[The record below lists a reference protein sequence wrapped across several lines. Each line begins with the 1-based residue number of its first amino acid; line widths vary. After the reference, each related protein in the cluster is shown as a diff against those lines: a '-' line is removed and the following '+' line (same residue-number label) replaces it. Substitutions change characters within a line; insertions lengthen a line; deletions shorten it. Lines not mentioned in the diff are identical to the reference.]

1 MADIIPCLID
11 LHKLYISAE
20 SRPQQAIR
28 EKYKSSK

>member
-1 MADIIPCLID
+1 MADILPCLTD

-20 SRPQQAIR
+20 ACPQQAIK

>member
-1 MADIIPCLID
+1 MAEIVPCLTD

-28 EKYKSSK
+28 DKYKSLK